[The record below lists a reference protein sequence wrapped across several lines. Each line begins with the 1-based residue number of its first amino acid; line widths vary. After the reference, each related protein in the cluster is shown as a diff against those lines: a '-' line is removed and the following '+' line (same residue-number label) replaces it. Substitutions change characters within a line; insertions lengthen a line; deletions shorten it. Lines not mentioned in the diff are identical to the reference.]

1 MAGKQSEKTNHQ
13 NVNQKNM
20 KINLQNEN
28 HVGKATHQSVGVKIA
43 QTSRL
48 PVIEKQIEKEQIQIQ
63 DWIEIISRVSHGLSV
78 GL

>member
-28 HVGKATHQSVGVKIA
+28 RVGKAIHQSVGVKIA

-48 PVIEKQIEKEQIQIQ
+48 PVIENPIEKEQIQ
-63 DWIEIISRVSHGLSV
+63 DWIEIISRVHQGP
-78 GL
+78 

>member
-28 HVGKATHQSVGVKIA
+28 HVGKVIHQSVGVKIA
-43 QTSRL
+43 QTNRL
-48 PVIEKQIEKEQIQIQ
+48 HVIESQIEKEQILIQ
-63 DWIEIISRVSHGLSV
+63 DWIEIDFER
-78 GL
+78 

>member
-28 HVGKATHQSVGVKIA
+28 HVGKVIHQSVGVKIA
-43 QTSRL
+43 QTSRP
-48 PVIEKQIEKEQIQIQ
+48 PVIGKPTEKEQILIQ
-63 DWIEIISRVSHGLSV
+63 DWIEIDFER
-78 GL
+78 

>member
-20 KINLQNEN
+20 RINLQNEN

-43 QTSRL
+43 QTNRL
-48 PVIEKQIEKEQIQIQ
+48 PVTGNPIEKELIRIQ
-63 DWIEIISRVSHGLSV
+63 DWIEIETSV
-78 GL
+78 WNRQSVDP

>member
-28 HVGKATHQSVGVKIA
+28 HVDKAIHQSVGVKIA
-43 QTSRL
+43 QTSRP
-48 PVIEKQIEKEQIQIQ
+48 PVIRKPTEKGQILIQ
-63 DWIEIISRVSHGLSV
+63 DWIEIDFER
-78 GL
+78 

>member
-20 KINLQNEN
+20 KINLRNEY
-28 HVGKATHQSVGVKIA
+28 HVGKAIHQSVGVKIA

-48 PVIEKQIEKEQIQIQ
+48 PVIGNPIEKEQIQIQ
-63 DWIEIISRVSHGLSV
+63 DWIEIISRVSHGP
-78 GL
+78 

>member
-48 PVIEKQIEKEQIQIQ
+48 PVIGNPIEKEQIQIQ
-63 DWIEIISRVSHGLSV
+63 DWIEIISRVSHGP
-78 GL
+78 